1 MSQFDLESLY
11 KSLIR
16 HVQNTIKVVKA
27 QNISTT
33 LEYYAWDSRGE
44 VQEATTGDL
53 IGLAGWSFKENGGLW
68 EVRAGLTLSTY
79 NDVNLFRE
87 VKILNIIHDMWGES
101 SQVAMVDKTTG
112 VEFTQLVVVD
122 FDMLPGGGSAEQRN
136 YRPIG
141 IDLLRTSS

>member
-16 HVQNTIKVVKA
+16 HVQTTIKAVKA
-27 QNISTT
+27 AGISTT

-44 VQEATTGDL
+44 VQEAATADL

-68 EVRAGLTLSTY
+68 EIRTGLTLSTY

-87 VKILNIIHDMWGES
+87 VKILNIIHDLWGE
-101 SQVAMVDKTTG
+101 QNPVPMVDKDTG

-141 IDLLRTSS
+141 VDMLRTSS

>member
-1 MSQFDLESLY
+1 MSAFDLESLY
-11 KSLIR
+11 KSLVR
-16 HVQNTIKVVKA
+16 HVQNTIKVVKL
-27 QNISTT
+27 QSISPS

-44 VQEATTGDL
+44 VQETATSDL
-53 IGLAGWSFKENGGLW
+53 IGIAGWSFKENGGLW
-68 EVRAGLTLSTY
+68 EIRSGLTLSTY

-87 VKILNIIHDMWGES
+87 VKILNVIHDMWGE
-101 SQVAMVDKTTG
+101 QCKVPMVDKVTG

-141 IDLLRTSS
+141 IDLLRTTL